1 MSVERETTGLFITKN
16 VIIDAIKATKCISV
30 LNCFGNNM
38 PSARRVR
45 NWEVKGFWHK
55 MDAPGGLSELE
66 KLREA
71 IDGLGN
77 ISCNYQRLI
86 Y

>member
-1 MSVERETTGLFITKN
+1 MSVECETTGLFITKN